1 MNTQQKHL
9 LNFIRRINLD
19 ILTFEELEDQS
30 SPLVNFINSFT
41 LNYIVSKLTPQKR
54 QEFMELV
61 EKETNSDKIWQFL
74 KENIKN
80 FEKGYEKELEKKLRE
95 IRIRVLNSKK
105 LK

>member
-80 FEKGYEKELEKKLRE
+80 FEKGYEKDLEKKLRE